1 MKYLANHLRS
11 AITIIELYKG
21 DVPFAV
27 FLKSY
32 FAANKKFGS
41 KDRRFISQLCY
52 TYYRLGKAAD
62 PFDHQTAI
70 YMALFLGHAEPGVW
84 ASLFNEDWLSNWHQS
99 MELRLGFIKKTFP
112 QFDSTQIFPFE
123 HLLSQSIDA
132 TVFSLGH
139 LVQPDLFIRIRPGR
153 LPNVLKAF
161 DQINMPFV
169 AMNDHCYA
177 LPNGTKLEGI
187 VELDKDYVVQDF
199 SSQQTAVLMEPAKQL
214 RKGKDASV
222 DIWDCCAASGGKSIL
237 ARDTIGNMELTV
249 SDIRKSIIH
258 NLSQRF
264 ERAGIK
270 QYQSIVT
277 DLSKPIDAPELAGML
292 FDLII
297 CDAPCSGSG
306 TWSRTPEQLRLFNQ
320 DQVAGFQQ
328 LQQQIVNNTLPKL
341 RSNGYFLYITCSVFE
356 AENEA
361 ILPFIASKFP
371 QMTLVDYQTIKG
383 YAVKADTMFAA
394 LFKKTN

>member
-1 MKYLANHLRS
+1 MKYIANHLRS
-11 AITIIELYKG
+11 AIAIIELYKG

-27 FLKSY
+27 FLKTY

-41 KDRRFISQLCY
+41 KDRRSIGQLCY
-52 TYYRLGKAAD
+52 TYFRLGKAAD

-70 YMALFLGHAEPGVW
+70 CMALYLGHSEPGVW
-84 ASLFNEDWLSNWHQS
+84 AALYEQDWLNHWHQS
-99 MELRLGFIKKTFP
+99 IEQRVGFIQTKFP
-112 QFDSTQIFPFE
+112 EFNLQHIFP
-123 HLLSQSIDA
+123 LVNGLSATIDVEA
-132 TVFSLGH
+132 FTLGH

-153 LPNVLKAF
+153 LPNILKAF
-161 DQINMPFV
+161 GQFNIPFV
-169 AMNDHCYA
+169 AINEYCYA
-177 LPNGTKLEGI
+177 LPNGTKLDEFA
-187 VELDKDYVVQDF
+187 ELDKDYVVQDF
-199 SSQQTAVLMEPAKQL
+199 SSQQTAKLMEPAKQL

-270 QYQSIVT
+270 QYQSVVA
-277 DLSKPIDAPELAGML
+277 DLSKPIEAPELAGML

-306 TWSRTPEQLRLFNQ
+306 TWSRTPEQLRLFNEN
-320 DQVAGFQQ
+320 QVTAFQK
-328 LQQQIVNNTLPKL
+328 LQQQIVVNALPKL
-341 RSNGYFLYITCSVFE
+341 RNNGYFLYITCSVFE
-356 AENEA
+356 TENEA
-361 ILPFIASKFP
+361 ILLFITKQFPFMS
-371 QMTLVDYQTIKG
+371 LVEHQTING
-383 YAVKADTMFAA
+383 YALKADTMFVA